1 MNIFCKTENTDIWVG
16 WWVGGVQISF
26 VLYITMTNLLEPNIL
41 PDNLST
47 CLGGWGGV
55 KHSVFSKTTDPHT
68 RAKDFKGNLCI
79 WRCVFRG
86 RDLRLNNKTERSFA
100 SP

>member
-1 MNIFCKTENTDIWVG
+1 MWVG
-16 WWVGGVQISF
+16 RWAGGVQISF
-26 VLYITMTNLLEPNIL
+26 GLYITMTNLLKPNIL

-47 CLGGWGGV
+47 WWWRGGV
-55 KHSVFSKTTDPHT
+55 KHSVVSKTIDPLT

-79 WRCVFRG
+79 WRCVFRR
-86 RDLRLNNKTERSFA
+86 RDLRLNNKTERTFA